1 MADAVRSLAVIEIA
15 RSCLL
20 LVPASAAYSVVADI
34 ERYPDFLPACES
46 VRVLS
51 REQDSPDAECPGA
64 ERIGVERI
72 GVELIGPERVDA
84 EVVASKAGANF
95 TFVTRNTGVL
105 NESVSVVLIEGP
117 FDALEGEWHFKALGD
132 AGCRVDFRLSF
143 AASGLLSRL
152 INPIAH
158 SVADRMVDAFSH
170 RITALADRAEA
181 F

>member
-34 ERYPDFLPACES
+34 ERSPDFLPACES
-46 VRVLS
+46 VKVLS
-51 REQDSPDAECPGA
+51 REQDSPDAECSGA

-72 GVELIGPERVDA
+72 GVERIDA

-105 NESVSVVLIEGP
+105 NESVSVALIEGP
-117 FDALEGEWHFKALGD
+117 FDALEGEWHFKALGN

-181 F
+181 L

>member
-1 MADAVRSLAVIEIA
+1 MIEIA

-46 VRVLS
+46 VKVLS
-51 REQDSPDAECPGA
+51 REQDSPDAECSGA
-64 ERIGVERI
+64 ERIGVECI
-72 GVELIGPERVDA
+72 GVERIDA

-105 NESVSVVLIEGP
+105 NESVSVALIEGP
-117 FDALEGEWHFKALGD
+117 FDALEGEWHFKALGEE
-132 AGCRVDFRLSF
+132 GCRVDFRLSF

-170 RITALADRAEA
+170 RIMALADRAEA
-181 F
+181 L

>member
-46 VRVLS
+46 VKVLS
-51 REQDSPDAECPGA
+51 REQDSSDAECPGA

-72 GVELIGPERVDA
+72 GVERIDA

-105 NESVSVVLIEGP
+105 NESVSVALIEGP
-117 FDALEGEWHFKALGD
+117 FDALEGEWHFKALGN

-181 F
+181 L

>member
-1 MADAVRSLAVIEIA
+1 MIEIA

-20 LVPASAAYSVVADI
+20 LVPSSAAYSVVADI

-46 VRVLS
+46 VKVLS
-51 REQDSPDAECPGA
+51 REQDSPDAECSGA

-72 GVELIGPERVDA
+72 GVERIDA

-105 NESVSVVLIEGP
+105 NESVSVALIEGP
-117 FDALEGEWHFKALGD
+117 FDALEGEWHFKALGEE
-132 AGCRVDFRLSF
+132 GCRVDFRLSF

-170 RITALADRAEA
+170 RIMALADRAEA
-181 F
+181 L

>member
-46 VRVLS
+46 VTVLS
-51 REQDSPDAECPGA
+51 REQDSPDAE
-64 ERIGVERI
+64 RI
-72 GVELIGPERVDA
+72 DA
-84 EVVASKAGANF
+84 KVVASKAGANF

-105 NESVSVVLIEGP
+105 NESVSVALIEGP
-117 FDALEGEWHFKALGD
+117 FDALEGEWRFKALGD
-132 AGCRVDFRLSF
+132 AGCRVDFQLSF

-170 RITALADRAEA
+170 RITALAERSEA
-181 F
+181 L

>member
-1 MADAVRSLAVIEIA
+1 MADAVRSLAVIDIA

-46 VRVLS
+46 VKVLS
-51 REQDSPDAECPGA
+51 REQDSPDAECSGA

-72 GVELIGPERVDA
+72 GVERIDA

-105 NESVSVVLIEGP
+105 NESVSVALIEGP
-117 FDALEGEWHFKALGD
+117 FDALEGEWHFKALGEE
-132 AGCRVDFRLSF
+132 GCRVDFRLSF

-170 RITALADRAEA
+170 RIMALADRAEA
-181 F
+181 L

>member
-1 MADAVRSLAVIEIA
+1 MADAVRCLAVIEIA

-46 VRVLS
+46 VKVLS
-51 REQDSPDAECPGA
+51 REQDSPDAECSGA
-64 ERIGVERI
+64 ERIGVECI
-72 GVELIGPERVDA
+72 GVERIDA

-105 NESVSVVLIEGP
+105 NESVSVALIKGP
-117 FDALEGEWHFKALGD
+117 FDALEGEWHFKALGEE
-132 AGCRVDFRLSF
+132 GCRVDFRLSF

-170 RITALADRAEA
+170 RIMALADRAEA
-181 F
+181 L

>member
-1 MADAVRSLAVIEIA
+1 MIEIA

-46 VRVLS
+46 VKVLS
-51 REQDSPDAECPGA
+51 REQDSPDAECSGA
-64 ERIGVERI
+64 EHI
-72 GVELIGPERVDA
+72 DA

-105 NESVSVVLIEGP
+105 NESVSVALIEGP
-117 FDALEGEWHFKALGD
+117 FDALEGEWHFKALGN

-181 F
+181 L

>member
-1 MADAVRSLAVIEIA
+1 MIEIA

-46 VRVLS
+46 VKVLS
-51 REQDSPDAECPGA
+51 REQDSPDAECSGA
-64 ERIGVERI
+64 ERI
-72 GVELIGPERVDA
+72 DA

-105 NESVSVVLIEGP
+105 NESVSVALIEGP
-117 FDALEGEWHFKALGD
+117 FDALEGEWHFKALGN

-181 F
+181 L

>member
-46 VRVLS
+46 VKVLS
-51 REQDSPDAECPGA
+51 REQDSPDAECSGA
-64 ERIGVERI
+64 ERI
-72 GVELIGPERVDA
+72 DA

-105 NESVSVVLIEGP
+105 NESVSVALIEGP
-117 FDALEGEWHFKALGD
+117 FDALEGEWHFKALGN

-181 F
+181 L

>member
-1 MADAVRSLAVIEIA
+1 MIEIA

-46 VRVLS
+46 VKVLS
-51 REQDSPDAECPGA
+51 REQDSPDAECSGA

-72 GVELIGPERVDA
+72 GVERIDA

-117 FDALEGEWHFKALGD
+117 FDVLEGAWHFKSLGEE
-132 AGCRVDFRLSF
+132 GCRVDFRLSF
-143 AASGLLSRL
+143 VASGLLLRL
-152 INPIAH
+152 INPIAQ

-170 RITALADRAEA
+170 RITALADRHEA
-181 F
+181 L

>member
-1 MADAVRSLAVIEIA
+1 MIEIA

-46 VRVLS
+46 VKVLS
-51 REQDSPDAECPGA
+51 REQLSPDAECSGA

-72 GVELIGPERVDA
+72 GVERIDA

-105 NESVSVVLIEGP
+105 NESVSVALIEGP
-117 FDALEGEWHFKALGD
+117 FDALEGEWHFKALGN

-181 F
+181 L

>member
-46 VRVLS
+46 VKVLS
-51 REQDSPDAECPGA
+51 REQDSPDAECSGA

-72 GVELIGPERVDA
+72 GVERIDA

-105 NESVSVVLIEGP
+105 NESVSVALIEGP
-117 FDALEGEWHFKALGD
+117 FDALEGEWHFKALGEE
-132 AGCRVDFRLSF
+132 GCRVDFRLSF

-181 F
+181 L

>member
-1 MADAVRSLAVIEIA
+1 MADAVRSLAVIDIA

-46 VRVLS
+46 VKVLS
-51 REQDSPDAECPGA
+51 REQDSPDAECSGA

-72 GVELIGPERVDA
+72 GVERIDA

-105 NESVSVVLIEGP
+105 NESVSVALIEGP
-117 FDALEGEWHFKALGD
+117 FDALEGEWHFKALGEE
-132 AGCRVDFRLSF
+132 GCRVDFRLSF

-181 F
+181 L

>member
-46 VRVLS
+46 VKVLS
-51 REQDSPDAECPGA
+51 REQDSPDAECSGA

-72 GVELIGPERVDA
+72 GVERIDA

-105 NESVSVVLIEGP
+105 NESVSVALIKGP
-117 FDALEGEWHFKALGD
+117 FDALEGEWHFKALGN

-181 F
+181 L

>member
-46 VRVLS
+46 VKVLS
-51 REQDSPDAECPGA
+51 REQDSPDAECSGA
-64 ERIGVERI
+64 ERIGVECI
-72 GVELIGPERVDA
+72 GVERIDA

-105 NESVSVVLIEGP
+105 NESVSVALIEGP
-117 FDALEGEWHFKALGD
+117 FDALEGEWHFKALGEE
-132 AGCRVDFRLSF
+132 GCRVDFRLSF

-181 F
+181 L

>member
-46 VRVLS
+46 VKVLS
-51 REQDSPDAECPGA
+51 REQDSPDAECSGA
-64 ERIGVERI
+64 ERIGPERI
-72 GVELIGPERVDA
+72 DA

-105 NESVSVVLIEGP
+105 NESVSVALIEGP
-117 FDALEGEWHFKALGD
+117 FDALEGEWHFKALGN

-170 RITALADRAEA
+170 RIMALADRAEA
-181 F
+181 L

>member
-1 MADAVRSLAVIEIA
+1 
-15 RSCLL
+15 
-20 LVPASAAYSVVADI
+20 
-34 ERYPDFLPACES
+34 
-46 VRVLS
+46 
-51 REQDSPDAECPGA
+51 
-64 ERIGVERI
+64 
-72 GVELIGPERVDA
+72 
-84 EVVASKAGANF
+84 VVASKAGANF

-105 NESVSVVLIEGP
+105 NESVSVALIEGP
-117 FDALEGEWHFKALGD
+117 FDALEGEWHFKALGN

-181 F
+181 L

>member
-34 ERYPDFLPACES
+34 ERYPDFLPACQS

-51 REQDSPDAECPGA
+51 REQDSPDAECA
-64 ERIGVERI
+64 AAERI

-84 EVVASKAGANF
+84 EVVVSKAGANF

>member
-46 VRVLS
+46 VKVLS
-51 REQDSPDAECPGA
+51 REQDSPDAECSGA

-72 GVELIGPERVDA
+72 GVERIDA

-105 NESVSVVLIEGP
+105 NESVSVALIEGP
-117 FDALEGEWHFKALGD
+117 FDALEGEWHFKALGEE
-132 AGCRVDFRLSF
+132 GCRVDFRLSF

-170 RITALADRAEA
+170 RIMALADRAEA
-181 F
+181 L

>member
-46 VRVLS
+46 VKVLS
-51 REQDSPDAECPGA
+51 REQDSPDAECSGA
-64 ERIGVERI
+64 ERI
-72 GVELIGPERVDA
+72 DA

-105 NESVSVVLIEGP
+105 NESVSVALIQGP

-181 F
+181 L

>member
-46 VRVLS
+46 VKVLS
-51 REQDSPDAECPGA
+51 REQDSPDAECSGA
-64 ERIGVERI
+64 ERIGVERR
-72 GVELIGPERVDA
+72 GVERIDA

-105 NESVSVVLIEGP
+105 NESVSVALIKGP
-117 FDALEGEWHFKALGD
+117 FDALEGEWHFKALGEE
-132 AGCRVDFRLSF
+132 GCRVDFRLSF

-181 F
+181 L

>member
-46 VRVLS
+46 VKVLS
-51 REQDSPDAECPGA
+51 REQDCPDAECSGA

-72 GVELIGPERVDA
+72 GVERIDA

-105 NESVSVVLIEGP
+105 NESVSVALIKGP
-117 FDALEGEWHFKALGD
+117 FDALEGEWHFKALGEE
-132 AGCRVDFRLSF
+132 GCRVDFRLSF

-181 F
+181 L

>member
-1 MADAVRSLAVIEIA
+1 MADAVRSLAVIDIA

-34 ERYPDFLPACES
+34 ERYPDFLPACQS

-51 REQDSPDAECPGA
+51 REQDSPDAECA
-64 ERIGVERI
+64 AAERI

>member
-1 MADAVRSLAVIEIA
+1 MAVIEIA

-46 VRVLS
+46 VRILS
-51 REQDSPDAECPGA
+51 REHDS
-64 ERIGVERI
+64 
-72 GVELIGPERVDA
+72 LDA

-95 TFVTRNTGVL
+95 TFVTRNIGVL

-117 FDALEGEWHFKALGD
+117 FDALAGEWRFKALGEE
-132 AGCRVDFRLSF
+132 GCRIDFRLSF
-143 AASGLLSRL
+143 AASGVLSRL
-152 INPIAH
+152 INPIAQ

-170 RITALADRAEA
+170 RITALADRVEA

>member
-46 VRVLS
+46 VKVLS
-51 REQDSPDAECPGA
+51 REQDSPDAECSGA
-64 ERIGVERI
+64 ERI
-72 GVELIGPERVDA
+72 DA

-105 NESVSVVLIEGP
+105 NESVSVALIKGP
-117 FDALEGEWHFKALGD
+117 FDALEGEWHFKALGN

-181 F
+181 L

>member
-46 VRVLS
+46 VKVLS
-51 REQDSPDAECPGA
+51 REQDSPDAECSGA

-72 GVELIGPERVDA
+72 GVERIDA

-105 NESVSVVLIEGP
+105 NESVSVALIEGP
-117 FDALEGEWHFKALGD
+117 FDALEGEWHFKALGN

-181 F
+181 L

>member
-46 VRVLS
+46 VKVLS
-51 REQDSPDAECPGA
+51 REQDSPDAECSGA
-64 ERIGVERI
+64 ERIGVECI
-72 GVELIGPERVDA
+72 GVERIDA

-105 NESVSVVLIEGP
+105 NESVSVALIEGP
-117 FDALEGEWHFKALGD
+117 FDALEGEWHFKALGEE
-132 AGCRVDFRLSF
+132 GCRVDFRLSF

-170 RITALADRAEA
+170 RIMALADRAEA
-181 F
+181 L

>member
-1 MADAVRSLAVIEIA
+1 MIEIA

-46 VRVLS
+46 VKVLS
-51 REQDSPDAECPGA
+51 REQNFPDAECSGA

-72 GVELIGPERVDA
+72 GVERIDA

-105 NESVSVVLIEGP
+105 NESVSVALIEGP
-117 FDALEGEWHFKALGD
+117 FDALEGEWHFKALGN

-181 F
+181 L